1 MFFPIKDNVLKTANL
16 AFLPPPPILLGIFLL
31 MLWSFS
37 LKSQGTCS
45 PFELAI
51 TKVVPTS
58 PWRINS
64 SASAP
69 GAYHAYYS
77 VKLKTKNG
85 GPLPASWTLN
95 SFAITGKMVT
105 NNLSS
110 RINKE
115 LTQQISP
122 SQYLQYLDIPALDN
136 GEVNWIINGGKA
148 CEGGGNTVTLNF
160 PQPSSSQVTLFTIVV
175 DAAAG
180 DQVQFTD
187 RSNSLY
193 DCVTYFCSDTELEV
207 KIQDNNSTLTM
218 PAPPVCSSSP
228 SSTNLS
234 YNYVNKQVLVSLNNV
249 LVSQPIAAFDAVLHL
264 VPNISGFTSD
274 LNLVLS
280 DIPVN
285 QGGVLTNKIKEKRK
299 NADGSFDIYFAFEE
313 YDAPT
318 SSSFPVLAISLT
330 GFNSSQGGTLTFSV
344 TAARIAKGG
353 KAGNPPT
360 CSLASTS
367 PSVINVPGWQV
378 CNNNFKIDWSNTV
391 NIQDCTSDV
400 TFTISHT
407 AGAPISVTNAKF
419 LLAFYPVGLNTN
431 ITPGAPSTTLPNGTT
446 YGSFTY
452 NSIYPRW
459 EYLYE
464 FNGPSTI
471 SIQNG
476 AKIVVPFSFT
486 AGCLKYAPDFAEVK
500 LVGAADRCALA
511 TPAGAKDLC
520 NPKING
526 SVVVYETQ
534 TSFLKAPQYIV
545 KLQSINQPS
554 YILDVL
560 DDCQDQYSFCP
571 DDPTKAPFRI
581 IVNTNPN
588 FLNNNHCKCGVSTY
602 DAYLISRHITPLSP
616 GFGITLSK
624 PYGIIAANTD
634 REPDQNM
641 QKLTD
646 EDVNEIRYCLTGLQK
661 NFGFYSAPSWWYI
674 SDQFVFT
681 GNDPLANIGYETS
694 NIVNV
699 PTNGANNYGN
709 FWAVKTG
716 DVNQSCKCAG
726 QKEENKPAMMNGFM
740 VPPQQ
745 VQRVGNKLFVPVW
758 SNAPFELVAAQAG
771 FRFDPT
777 MYTLIDVHTNP
788 QLPLKKADDFG
799 LFQID
804 QGEIRFVWFPM
815 NGESTLPRNAAL
827 FTLEFEVNQSESN
840 SNFPMLWISDNVLQS
855 VVYDEGGRELP
866 VQLDWKTDRYFEQAL
881 NVIATPNPF
890 VNNLNVSVFSPIT
903 GKGKMT
909 LSDLQGNVQS
919 QLEIGLNEGE
929 NFFEIQAENNVT
941 PGVYILSVESEGQF
955 VRKKVLKL

>member
-1 MFFPIKDNVLKTANL
+1 MFFPIKDYVLKTVNL
-16 AFLPPPPILLGIFLL
+16 AFFAPPPPILLGIFLL

-45 PFELAI
+45 PFELTI

-105 NNLSS
+105 NKLSS

-115 LTQQISP
+115 LTQQVSP

-193 DCVTYFCSDTELEV
+193 DCVTYFCNDTELDV

-218 PAPPVCSSSP
+218 PAPPVCSTSP
-228 SSTNLS
+228 SATNLS
-234 YNYVNKQVLVSLNNV
+234 YNYINKQVLITLNNV
-249 LVSQPIAAFDAVLHL
+249 LASQPIAKFDAVLHI
-264 VPNISGFTSD
+264 VPNISGFTNDFDIVPSD
-274 LNLVLS
+274 VPPL
-280 DIPVN
+280 
-285 QGGVLTNKIKEKRK
+285 QGGVVMNKFKEKRK
-299 NADGSFDIYFAFEE
+299 NADGSYDVYFAFENFSGP
-313 YDAPT
+313 A
-318 SSSFPVLAISLT
+318 SSSFPVLVLNLT
-330 GFNSSQGGTLTFSV
+330 GFNSSQGGTLTIGL
-344 TAARIAKGG
+344 TTARISKG
-353 KAGNPPT
+353 ATSGNPPT
-360 CSLASTS
+360 CSLAST
-367 PSVINVPGWQV
+367 PPTVVNVPGWQV

-391 NIQDCTSDV
+391 NTQDCNSTV

-407 AGAPISVTNAKF
+407 AGTPIAVTNAKF
-419 LLAFYPVGLNTN
+419 LLVFAPIGDNTS
-431 ITPGAPSTTLPNGTT
+431 IVPGTISTTLPNGST
-446 YGSFTY
+446 YGTFSY
-452 NSIYPRW
+452 NSVLERW

-464 FNGPSTI
+464 FNGPGSI

-476 AKIVVPFSFT
+476 AQIVIPFSFN
-486 AGCLKYAPDFAEVK
+486 AGCLKYGPEFAEVK
-500 LVGAADRCALA
+500 LVGAADRCALSS
-511 TPAGAKDLC
+511 PNGAKDLC

-554 YILDVL
+554 YILDIL
-560 DDCQDQYSFCP
+560 DACQDQYSFCP

-581 IVNTNPN
+581 IVNTNPS
-588 FLNNNHCKCGVSTY
+588 FLNNNHCTCGVSTY
-602 DAYLISRHITPLSP
+602 DALLIAKHLNSSPSLSA
-616 GFGITLSK
+616 
-624 PYGIIAANTD
+624 PYAWIAGNTD
-634 REPDQNM
+634 RTLQGNG
-641 QKLTD
+641 QQITI
-646 EDVNEIRYCLTGLQK
+646 EDADEIRNCIRGSQT
-661 NFGFYSAPSWWYI
+661 NFGSNSAPSWWYI

-681 GNDPLANIGYETS
+681 GSNPLINNNGYETS

-716 DVNQSCKCAG
+716 DVNQSCKCEG
-726 QKEENKPAMMNGFM
+726 QRPENEPEVMNGFM
-740 VPPQQ
+740 VTPQQ
-745 VQRVGNKLFVPVW
+745 VRREGKKVFVPVW

-771 FRFDPT
+771 FRFDPS
-777 MYTLIDVHTNP
+777 MYKLTEIHTNP
-788 QLPLKKADDFG
+788 ELPLRKADDFG
-799 LFQID
+799 LFQVD

-815 NGESTLPRNAAL
+815 NGESTLPRNAPL
-827 FTLEFEVNQSESN
+827 FTLEFEVKQSESS

-855 VVYDEGGRELP
+855 VVYDEGGREMP
-866 VQLDWKTDRYFEQAL
+866 VQLDWKVDRHIEQPL

-890 VNNLNVSVFSPIT
+890 VNNLNVLVFSPIA
-903 GKGKMT
+903 GKGKIT
-909 LSDLQGNVQS
+909 LSDLQGRVQS
-919 QLEIGLNEGE
+919 QLEIDLNEGE
-929 NFFEIQAENNVT
+929 NFFEIQAENNVI
-941 PGVYILSVESEGQF
+941 PGVYMLSVESEGQF